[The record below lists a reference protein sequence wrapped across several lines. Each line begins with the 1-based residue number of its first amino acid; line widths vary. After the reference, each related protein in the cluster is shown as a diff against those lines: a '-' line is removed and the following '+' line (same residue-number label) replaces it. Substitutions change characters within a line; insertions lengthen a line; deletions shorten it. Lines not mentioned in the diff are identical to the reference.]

1 MKYTPV
7 NPEKL
12 RANNYGKYRD
22 MVLKFAESDDSVW
35 KIEWDDSECSNY
47 KGVQS
52 CFYNAV
58 KQQKLTDKIRVSV
71 IEGELYLIKK

>member
-7 NPEKL
+7 KPEKL

-22 MVLKFAESDDSVW
+22 IVLKFVESDDSVW
-35 KIEWDDSECSNY
+35 KIEWDDSECLNY
-47 KGVQS
+47 RRAQA
-52 CFYNAV
+52 CLYNAV
-58 KQQKLTDKIRVSV
+58 KQQKLTDKIRVSG